1 VSEAPRSAS
10 QGRIRELADWY
21 SDQTYQRYNENILDT
36 AALDAELR
44 AILRKEVFP
53 SSSYRVQAR
62 HEGGVRAI
70 LGLSRN
76 ASFAAAQKGASYH
89 HPNWA
94 PAT

>member
-1 VSEAPRSAS
+1 MCKK
-10 QGRIRELADWY
+10 
-21 SDQTYQRYNENILDT
+21 DQTYRRYNENILDT

-62 HEGGVRAI
+62 HEGGVRDIGAQMEA
-70 LGLSRN
+70 SRYFG
-76 ASFAAAQKGASYH
+76 ALPKCVVCRGAKGPVTH